1 MGGILMDLSEAFDCV
16 THDLL
21 PVKLAACGN
30 DDNFTYIPFSWTVN
44 SVFS

>member
-1 MGGILMDLSEAFDCV
+1 MDLSEAFGCV

-30 DDNFTYIPFSWTVN
+30 DDNFTYIPFS
-44 SVFS
+44 